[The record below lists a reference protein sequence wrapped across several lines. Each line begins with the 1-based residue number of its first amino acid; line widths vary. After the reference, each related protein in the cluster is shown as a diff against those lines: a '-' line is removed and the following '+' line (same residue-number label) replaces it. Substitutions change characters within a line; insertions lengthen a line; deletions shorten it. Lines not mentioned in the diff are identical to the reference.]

1 MQTLLDLGETEA
13 RIALDTCLD
22 ELRRRGKMGSVAVGD
37 RHGELIA
44 LFRMDGAP
52 LPSPGIAANKVYTT
66 SRLRQPSGELG
77 RAAAAG
83 GWDVHYHGDAR
94 YLGWDGGAPVFV
106 DGQCVGAVAVSGL
119 SGAED
124 LEIAELGVQAI
135 LQAVGSAAHAA

>member
-1 MQTLLDLGETEA
+1 MQTLLDLGEAEA
-13 RIALDTCLD
+13 RLALDTCLD
-22 ELRRRGKMGSVAVGD
+22 ELKRRGKVGSVAVSD

-52 LPSPGIAANKVYTT
+52 LPSPVIASNKVYTT

-77 RAAAAG
+77 RAATAG
-83 GWDVHYHGDAR
+83 GWDVHYHGDSR

-119 SGAED
+119 SGGED
-124 LEIAELGVQAI
+124 LEIAELRVH
-135 LQAVGSAAHAA
+135 AVLESLGLVAPAM